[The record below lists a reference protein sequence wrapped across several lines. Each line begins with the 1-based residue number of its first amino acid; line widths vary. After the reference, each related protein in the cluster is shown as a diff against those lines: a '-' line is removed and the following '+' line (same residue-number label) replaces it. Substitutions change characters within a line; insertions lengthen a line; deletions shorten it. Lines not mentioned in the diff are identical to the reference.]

1 METLFRVGSAR
12 ETSHPFS
19 ITKQSKSPV
28 QGLSDVIS
36 GPLNGSFNGD
46 KRKAEVK
53 TQELIII
60 VS

>member
-36 GPLNGSFNGD
+36 GPLNGSFNWG
-46 KRKAEVK
+46 
-53 TQELIII
+53 
-60 VS
+60 